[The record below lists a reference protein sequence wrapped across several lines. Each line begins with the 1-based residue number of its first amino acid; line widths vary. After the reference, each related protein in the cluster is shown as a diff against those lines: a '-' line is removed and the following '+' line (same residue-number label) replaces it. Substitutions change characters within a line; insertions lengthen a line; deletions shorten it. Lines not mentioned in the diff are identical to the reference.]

1 MPAVHHPGAV
11 TANATVRIGEAVWED
26 RWQARHWHYGMTRNA
41 TGTRKG
47 CLGAEPSAAGA
58 GVDLAP
64 PRWLD
69 SSPSNHAV
77 VTRHSCAA
85 R

>member
-47 CLGAEPSAAGA
+47 CLGAEPSA
-58 GVDLAP
+58 VVPVSTWPTSLA
-64 PRWLD
+64 
-69 SSPSNHAV
+69 
-77 VTRHSCAA
+77 
-85 R
+85 